1 MAYAST
7 ATETMTAPADQ
18 FDFERDNSSTQ
29 AEAPRIVSYQA
40 SDRYLSV
47 PGRLRSVWDVVSS
60 ALRLGIV
67 ELKTE
72 NDLSMIVK
80 SLSRLNDRQLKILGF
95 DNREDLILEVQDLIE
110 VQEAVQREREAFEGR
125 AMSSVNAA
133 LGHAA

>member
-7 ATETMTAPADQ
+7 APETMTAPADQ

-29 AEAPRIVSYQA
+29 AEAPGIVSYQA

-60 ALRLGIV
+60 ALRLGMV